1 MCVFILEKVHCI
13 LTEDERSTIG
23 QNNTL
28 VICNCTANNTITPEQ
43 PCDPDSGKCR
53 CLPNWEGERCNDDVD
68 ECQQELHNCDVTK
81 EICRNL
87 PGGFECD
94 VIQAVVLKQTN
105 GTCMLITIMTI
116 ATFTTRDMSIRHL
129 PFYKHAQTCNLEL
142 VHASL
147 LLVTSILAS
156 PYN

>member
-1 MCVFILEKVHCI
+1 MRVFILEKVHYI

-23 QNNTL
+23 QKNTL

-87 PGGFECD
+87 PGGFECE

-105 GTCMLITIMTI
+105 GTFACL
-116 ATFTTRDMSIRHL
+116 
-129 PFYKHAQTCNLEL
+129 
-142 VHASL
+142 SL
-147 LLVTSILAS
+147 LTCLTLLQQVVSL
-156 PYN
+156 